1 MLTNRFDK
9 NISGSTRKTHFS
21 DNSSP
26 EKVCLTRQRLMFGK
40 AEEVV
45 NRVRKNRENKESSD
59 LHKDMFNEGGL
70 R

>member
-1 MLTNRFDK
+1 MLTNSFDK
-9 NISGSTRKTHFS
+9 NISGTTRKAHSS

-45 NRVRKNRENKESSD
+45 NSQEES
-59 LHKDMFNEGGL
+59 
-70 R
+70 

>member
-1 MLTNRFDK
+1 
-9 NISGSTRKTHFS
+9 
-21 DNSSP
+21 
-26 EKVCLTRQRLMFGK
+26 MFGK

-59 LHKDMFNEGGL
+59 LHKDTFNEGGL